1 MSCLQLGF
9 FLASWGMLRGSSF
22 LLSKSVKH
30 YENLITLISET
41 KGKIWEIDVDNYTE
55 ENMELMLEFG
65 SKIQKNLGSEKDNVT
80 ATLTTKIMLGIFGN
94 VIALDRYNRKAFGVR
109 GFNRKT
115 LKKLKSFYERNKA
128 EIDFVKIPTINFNN
142 SNKAKRH
149 YPKIKIIDMISW
161 VEGQKK
167 DN

>member
-1 MSCLQLGF
+1 MKIKQNVNEYLDGITPESRLASFDYCYNYFQSFYDNNCVEKIASEENMYMSCLQLGF

-65 SKIQKNLGSEKDNVT
+65 SKIQKNLGSAEDNVT

-94 VIALDRYNRKAFGVR
+94 VIALDRYNRKAFG
-109 GFNRKT
+109 
-115 LKKLKSFYERNKA
+115 
-128 EIDFVKIPTINFNN
+128 
-142 SNKAKRH
+142 
-149 YPKIKIIDMISW
+149 
-161 VEGQKK
+161 
-167 DN
+167 